1 MINDK
6 KILQDVT
13 PPKRSIQDIPI
24 PTGKNRKN
32 DLNRSTS
39 RKKAGFFGSSK
50 SKKAKKT
57 KRNLLIF
64 VVLLV
69 LLSSAFF
76 FLMSSSVVITITP
89 IQLQE
94 RVDASF
100 IAVSEKETG
109 GVPFDIMMLD
119 ETGSKEVQS
128 TSEEVVKEKASG
140 KIVIFNNF
148 SKVGQRLIKNTRFE
162 TSEGLTY
169 RIQNS
174 VVVPGQTVDSE
185 GETVPGNIEVI
196 VYADQPGEE
205 YNIGLADFTIPGFA
219 GSERFDKFYARS
231 KTTMTGGFEGVKK
244 IASEEDVEKARAE
257 LSKELEQ
264 KLSTEILSKI
274 PENFIL
280 YDEGLFVR
288 SSFIGTVDSGEGKE
302 DMVDVKEKVSV
313 YAVIFDRDN
322 LNRQIANDTLDDYQ
336 GEEIMITNLGD
347 LNFEI
352 KNRDE
357 VEPWTEGRFIFSL
370 KGEVSFEW
378 LYDEEKLKNDFVGQ
392 SKNETNINNILAN
405 YSGIESAKMEITP
418 FWKKSF
424 PRSTSKIQVIK
435 DLENN

>member
-1 MINDK
+1 MTNDK
-6 KILQDVT
+6 KTFQDVT
-13 PPKRSIQDIPI
+13 PKRSIQDIPI
-24 PTGKNRKN
+24 PEGKNRKTAI
-32 DLNRSTS
+32 RGSS
-39 RKKAGFFGSSK
+39 SKKSVGFFGSSK
-50 SKKAKKT
+50 SKKTKKR
-57 KRNLLIF
+57 KMKFLIF
-64 VVLLV
+64 IVLLA
-69 LLSSAFF
+69 LLSAVFF
-76 FLMSSSVVITITP
+76 LLMSSSVVITVTP

-140 KIVIFNNF
+140 DIVVFNNF
-148 SKVGQRLIKNTRFE
+148 GKTGQRLIKNTRFE
-162 TSEGLTY
+162 TSEGLIY

-185 GETVPGNIEVI
+185 GETVPGSIEVT

-205 YNIGLADFTIPGFA
+205 YNIGLADFTIPGFK
-219 GSERFDKFYARS
+219 GSDRFDKFYARS

-244 IASEEDVEKARAE
+244 IASEEDVEKARTE
-257 LSKELEQ
+257 LSDELEQ

-288 SSFIGTVDSGEGKE
+288 SSFIGTVDSEEGKE

-313 YAVIFDRDN
+313 YAIIFDRDN

-336 GEEIMITNLGD
+336 GEDITITNLKD
-347 LNFEI
+347 SLFEI

-392 SKNETNINNILAN
+392 PKNEVNINNILAN
-405 YSGIESAKMEITP
+405 YGGIESAKMEITP

-424 PRSTSKIQVIK
+424 PRSTSKIEIVK
-435 DLENN
+435 DLGNI